1 MDEQDHSHATDPGRC
16 QRQEPQ
22 AALSLLLSAHKGA
35 ARSEAQGFSQGSAA
49 PEHNRKA
56 QALESNLGLTHG
68 RRYTAG
74 SRPTICLLRFAA
86 GCCRHWRVW

>member
-1 MDEQDHSHATDPGRC
+1 MDEQDHSH
-16 QRQEPQ
+16 
-22 AALSLLLSAHKGA
+22 LLSAHKGA

-68 RRYTAG
+68 RRYTAE
-74 SRPTICLLRFAA
+74 SRPTICLLGFAA
-86 GCCRHWRVW
+86 GCWRHWRVW